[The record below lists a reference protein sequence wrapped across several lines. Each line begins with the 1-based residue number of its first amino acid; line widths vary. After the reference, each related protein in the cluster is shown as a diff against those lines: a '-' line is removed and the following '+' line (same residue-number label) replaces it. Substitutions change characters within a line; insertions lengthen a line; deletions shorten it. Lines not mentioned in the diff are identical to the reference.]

1 MRRKLVAVMLAVMVL
16 STSLAGCGGSNTD
29 QKESKKTQTTTV
41 DKKSTDMKDE
51 SKEDVKRIRRLFPR
65 LRRRKKHQR
74 RVIL

>member
-51 SKEDVKRIRRLFPR
+51 SNYAGCKGSQKCKTIAAD
-65 LRRRKKHQR
+65 
-74 RVIL
+74 